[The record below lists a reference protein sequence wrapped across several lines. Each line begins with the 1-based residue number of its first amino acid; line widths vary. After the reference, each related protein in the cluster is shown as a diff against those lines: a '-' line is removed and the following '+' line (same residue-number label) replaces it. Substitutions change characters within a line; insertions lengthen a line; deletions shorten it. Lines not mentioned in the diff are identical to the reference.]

1 MEDKTYVEK
10 LKRVL
15 NGKPN
20 YCKFRYVLDLG
31 HDVNFIKEVFPDEI
45 KTFEDLNFGVHR
57 VVPNGTQAYLEFDN
71 GHFASVVGGPG
82 LYGDGEISFELGF
95 PVDDTIDVIGWL
107 SPDQITD
114 EMIKIQAKDPDLC
127 WWRMMPHLNQ

>member
-10 LKRVL
+10 LKRIL

-20 YCKFRYVLDLG
+20 YYKFRYILDLG
-31 HDVNFIKEVFPDEI
+31 HDVNFIKEVFPDDVKI
-45 KTFEDLNFGVHR
+45 FEDLNFKSHR
-57 VVPNGTQAYLEFDN
+57 VIPGGTQAYLEFDN

-82 LYGDGEISFELGF
+82 LYGNGETSFELGF
-95 PVDDTIDVIGWL
+95 PIDGGIDVMGWL

-114 EMIKIQAKDPDLC
+114 EMILIQAKDPE
-127 WWRMMPHLNQ
+127 PLNQNTDE

>member
-10 LKRVL
+10 LKRIL

-20 YCKFRYVLDLG
+20 YYKFRYILDLG
-31 HDVNFIKEVFPDEI
+31 HDVNFIKEVFPDDVKI
-45 KTFEDLNFGVHR
+45 FEDLNFKSHR
-57 VVPNGTQAYLEFDN
+57 VIPGGTQAYLEFDN

-82 LYGDGEISFELGF
+82 LYGNGETSFELGF
-95 PVDDTIDVIGWL
+95 PIDGGIDVMGWL

-114 EMIKIQAKDPDLC
+114 EMILIQAKDPE
-127 WWRMMPHLNQ
+127 PLNQNKDE

>member
-10 LKRVL
+10 LRKIL

-20 YCKFRYVLDLG
+20 YYKFRYVLDLG

-45 KTFEDLNFGVHR
+45 KTFEDLNFGFHR
-57 VVPNGTQAYLEFDN
+57 VVPGGTKAYLEFDN

-82 LYGDGEISFELGF
+82 LYGDGKISFELGF
-95 PVDDTIDVIGWL
+95 PVDDIIDVIGWL

-114 EMIKIQAKDPDLC
+114 EMIKIQAKDPE
-127 WWRMMPHLNQ
+127 PIKNK

>member
-10 LKRVL
+10 LKRIL

-20 YCKFRYVLDLG
+20 YYKFRYILDLG
-31 HDVNFIKEVFPDEI
+31 HDVNFIKEVFPDDVKI
-45 KTFEDLNFGVHR
+45 FEDLIFKSHR
-57 VVPNGTQAYLEFDN
+57 VIPGGTQAYLEFDN

-82 LYGDGEISFELGF
+82 LYGNGETSFGLGF
-95 PVDDTIDVIGWL
+95 PIDGGIDVMGWL

-114 EMIKIQAKDPDLC
+114 EMILIQAKDPE
-127 WWRMMPHLNQ
+127 PLNQNTDE

>member
-1 MEDKTYVEK
+1 MVNLIYQ
-10 LKRVL
+10 
-15 NGKPN
+15 
-20 YCKFRYVLDLG
+20 KFRYVLDLG
-31 HDVNFIKEVFPDEI
+31 HDIDFIKEVFPNGI
-45 KTFEDLNFGVHR
+45 KSFKDLKFEVSQSCLTPGAV
-57 VVPNGTQAYLEFDN
+57 QSYLEFDN
-71 GHFASVVGGPG
+71 GHFASVVGGAAG

>member
-20 YCKFRYVLDLG
+20 YYKFRYILDLG
-31 HDVNFIKEVFPDEI
+31 HDVNFIKEVFPDDI
-45 KTFEDLNFGVHR
+45 KTFKDLKFKSHR
-57 VVPNGTQAYLEFDN
+57 VIPGGTQAYLEFDN

-82 LYGDGEISFELGF
+82 LYGNGETSFELGF
-95 PVDDTIDVIGWL
+95 PLDGGIDVMGWL

-114 EMIKIQAKDPDLC
+114 EMILIQVKDPES
-127 WWRMMPHLNQ
+127 LNQNKDEDNNI